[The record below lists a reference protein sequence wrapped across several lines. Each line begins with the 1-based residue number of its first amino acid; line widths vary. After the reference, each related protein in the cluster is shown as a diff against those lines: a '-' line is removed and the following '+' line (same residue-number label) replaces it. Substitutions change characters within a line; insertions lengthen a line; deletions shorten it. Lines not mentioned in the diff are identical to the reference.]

1 MSDSSRPTRRDVL
14 RFAMA
19 LSLAGSG
26 KAFAMRDVTGRLLVD
41 VQVNGQGP
49 FPFLLD
55 TTASQSALSPQLA
68 TRLALDTGSGS
79 ARITLLETGALRLSD
94 VQLPVI
100 TGDAI
105 GAADGVLGIEGM
117 DRKRIEA
124 DFRKDSVSIGATNDG
139 RAPIG
144 FRIAPARERRKGLL
158 AVEATVATLRV
169 TAILATA
176 ATHSQGNPALQAA
189 LKDAAAT
196 PLPITVAGAMLGQV
210 YLKYGDDDAFQSLE
224 LGARPALLLGMD
236 VLGFLER
243 LAIDYRRYEFQF
255 RA

>member
-1 MSDSSRPTRRDVL
+1 MSDARPTRRDVL

-26 KAFAMRDVTGRLLVD
+26 KALALRDVTGRLLVD

-55 TTASQSALSPQLA
+55 TTASQSTLSPQLA
-68 TRLALDTGSGS
+68 TRLGLDAASGG
-79 ARITLLETGALRLSD
+79 AHITSLETGALRLED
-94 VQLPVI
+94 VHLPVAM
-100 TGDAI
+100 GDTI

-117 DRKRIEA
+117 DRKRIDA
-124 DFRKDSVSIGATNDG
+124 DFRNGTVAIGATNDG

-158 AVEATVATLRV
+158 AVEASVAKLRA
-169 TAILATA
+169 TAIIATA
-176 ATHSQGNPALQAA
+176 ANHSQGNPALQAA
-189 LKDAAAT
+189 LKDAGAA
-196 PLPITVAGAMLGQV
+196 PVPITVAGVTLGQV

-224 LGARPALLLGMD
+224 LAQRPALLLGMD

-255 RA
+255 RP

>member
-1 MSDSSRPTRRDVL
+1 MSDASRPTRRDVL
-14 RFAMA
+14 RFALA

-26 KAFAMRDVTGRLLVD
+26 KAFALRDVAGRLLVD

-55 TTASQSALSPQLA
+55 TTASQSTLSPQLA
-68 TRLALDTGSGS
+68 TRLGLEAGSGS
-79 ARITLLETGALRLSD
+79 ALISSLETGALHLAD
-94 VQLPVI
+94 VQLPV
-100 TGDAI
+100 TAADAI

-117 DRKRIEA
+117 ERKRIDA
-124 DFRKDSVSIGATNDG
+124 DFRNGTVSIGATNDG

-144 FRIAPARERRKGLL
+144 FRVAPARERRKGLL
-158 AVEATVATLRV
+158 AVEASVAKVRA
-169 TAILATA
+169 TAIIATA
-176 ATHSQGNPALQAA
+176 ATHSQGNPTLQAA
-189 LKDAAAT
+189 LQDNGST
-196 PLPITVAGAMLGQV
+196 SLPITVAGVMLGQV
-210 YLKYGDDDAFQSLE
+210 YLKYGDDDAFQALE
-224 LGARPALLLGMD
+224 LGQRPALLLGMD

>member
-1 MSDSSRPTRRDVL
+1 MSDASRPTRRDVL

-26 KAFAMRDVTGRLLVD
+26 KAFALRDVTGRLLVD

-55 TTASQSALSPQLA
+55 TTASQSAISPQLA
-68 TRLALDTGSGS
+68 TRLGLDAAAASTPIKS
-79 ARITLLETGALRLSD
+79 LETGALRLAD

-100 TGDAI
+100 TGDAL

-124 DFRKDSVSIGATNDG
+124 DFRNDTVAIGATNDG

-158 AVEATVATLRV
+158 AVEASVEKLRT
-169 TAILATA
+169 TAIIATA
-176 ATHSQGNPALQAA
+176 ATHSQGNPALQAM
-189 LKDAAAT
+189 LKEAGANA
-196 PLPITVAGAMLGQV
+196 LPITVAGVMLGQV

-224 LGARPALLLGMD
+224 LAQRPALLLGMD

-255 RA
+255 RP

>member
-1 MSDSSRPTRRDVL
+1 
-14 RFAMA
+14 MA

-26 KAFAMRDVTGRLLVD
+26 KAFALRDVTGRLLVD

-68 TRLALDTGSGS
+68 TRLGLDAGSGS
-79 ARITLLETGALRLSD
+79 VRITSFETGALRLSD

-105 GAADGVLGIEGM
+105 AAADGVLGIEGM

-124 DFRKDSVSIGATNDG
+124 DFRNDTVSIGATNDG

-144 FRIAPARERRKGLL
+144 FKVAPARERMRGML
-158 AVEATVATLRV
+158 AVECSVAKLRA
-169 TAILATA
+169 TAIIATA
-176 ATHSQGNPALQAA
+176 STYSQGNPVLQAA

-196 PLPITVAGAMLGQV
+196 PVPITVAGVMLGQV
-210 YLKYGDDDAFQSLE
+210 YLKYGDDDAFQA
-224 LGARPALLLGMD
+224 LGLGQRPALLLGMD

-243 LAIDYRRYEFQF
+243 LALDYRRYEFQF
-255 RA
+255 RP